1 MCVILPGCPT
11 KAWPK
16 RTKKKK
22 KRSELHRF
30 LDSLTAVWKCF
41 SSGVKGNVG
50 EVVSPPLLVLMSEC
64 LRRAPWKRSVGS
76 CWTAKG
82 ASSGEVRPPVLLPLL
97 LLLLLLYR
105 KPWTAHGSTRQDKR
119 AGRQADRQRGGQTGG
134 TLLLSCL
141 AVNMLQAGP
150 VSLTCLNANT
160 P

>member
-11 KAWPK
+11 KAWRK
-16 RTKKKK
+16 TTTKKKK
-22 KRSELHRF
+22 KKKAQWTPPCPGLS
-30 LDSLTAVWKCF
+30 DSCVKCF

-82 ASSGEVRPPVLLPLL
+82 ASSGEVRPLFYY
-97 LLLLLLYR
+97 LYCCCCCCSTGGR
-105 KPWTAHGSTRQDKR
+105 ERSRLDTTRQR
-119 AGRQADRQRGGQTGG
+119 AGRQAGRQTGG
-134 TLLLSCL
+134 ALLLSCL

-150 VSLTCLNANT
+150 VFLACLNANT